1 MIDKQERIPRM
12 VEQDLD
18 ARGVSAIFGII
29 GLFLFLV
36 VSVIK
41 GVTVTTVA
49 FSFLVTQLPML
60 YQAWRRMKLLRTF
73 NEDEEYQR
81 LVRREFQIIVA
92 MFMSLGLFTFLT
104 WFVFD
109 SMQGLLGVA
118 LIGIIPLLFLYVSMD
133 RKLREVDPEHVTNRE
148 LRQAHRKQ
156 KLSP

>member
-1 MIDKQERIPRM
+1 MDKQERIPRM

-18 ARGVSAIFGII
+18 ARGISAIFGII

-81 LVRREFQIIVA
+81 LVRREFLIVVT
-92 MFMSLGLFTFLT
+92 MFASLGIFTFLT
-104 WFVFD
+104 WFVLD
-109 SMQGLLGVA
+109 STQELLGIA
-118 LIGIIPLLFLYVSMD
+118 LIGVIPLLIWYIPMD
-133 RKLREVDPEHVTNRE
+133 RKLREADPEHVTNRE
-148 LRQAHRKQ
+148 LRRAHRE
-156 KLSP
+156 

>member
-1 MIDKQERIPRM
+1 MNKQERLLKM

-18 ARGVSAIFGII
+18 ARGISTLFGII

-36 VSVIK
+36 VSVMK

-49 FSFLVTQLPML
+49 FAFLVTQLPML

-81 LVRREFQIIVA
+81 LVRREFLIIVA
-92 MFMSLGLFTFLT
+92 MFMSLGVFTFLT
-104 WFVFD
+104 WFMLD

-118 LIGIIPLLFLYVSMD
+118 LIGIIPLLILYVSMD
-133 RKLREVDPEHVTNRE
+133 RKLREADPEHVTNRE

>member
-1 MIDKQERIPRM
+1 MNKQERLPKM

-18 ARGVSAIFGII
+18 TRGISTLFGII

-36 VSVIK
+36 VSVIN

-92 MFMSLGLFTFLT
+92 MFGSLGVFTFLAK
-104 WFVFD
+104 FVFD
-109 SMQGLLGVA
+109 SMQELLGVA
-118 LIGIIPLLFLYVSMD
+118 LIGVISLLILYVSMD
-133 RKLREVDPEHVTNRE
+133 RKLREADPEHVTNRE
-148 LRQAHRKQ
+148 LRQAHREQ
-156 KLSP
+156 

>member
-1 MIDKQERIPRM
+1 MNKQERLLKM

-18 ARGVSAIFGII
+18 ARGFSTLFGII

-36 VSVIK
+36 VSVIN

-81 LVRREFQIIVA
+81 LVRQEFLIIVV
-92 MFMSLGLFTFLT
+92 MFGSIGVFTFLT
-104 WFVFD
+104 WFVLD
-109 SMQGLLGVA
+109 SMQELLGVV
-118 LIGIIPLLFLYVSMD
+118 LIGIIPLLISYVSMD
-133 RKLREVDPEHVTNRE
+133 RKLREADPEHVTNRE

>member
-1 MIDKQERIPRM
+1 MNKQERLPKM

-18 ARGVSAIFGII
+18 TRGISTLFGII

-36 VSVIK
+36 VSVIN

-73 NEDEEYQR
+73 NEDEEYQH

-92 MFMSLGLFTFLT
+92 MFVSLGVFTFLT

-109 SMQGLLGVA
+109 SMQELLGVV
-118 LIGIIPLLFLYVSMD
+118 LIGIIPPLILYVSMD
-133 RKLREVDPEHVTNRE
+133 RKLREADPEHVTNRE

>member
-1 MIDKQERIPRM
+1 MDKQERIPRM

-18 ARGVSAIFGII
+18 ARGISTIFGII

-73 NEDEEYQR
+73 NEDEGYQR
-81 LVRREFQIIVA
+81 LVRREFLIIVA
-92 MFMSLGLFTFLT
+92 MFASLGVFTFLT
-104 WFVFD
+104 WFVLD
-109 SMQGLLGVA
+109 SMQELLGVA
-118 LIGIIPLLFLYVSMD
+118 LIGIIPLLILYVSMD
-133 RKLREVDPEHVTNRE
+133 GKLREVDPEHVTNRE
-148 LRQAHRKQ
+148 LRRAHREQ
-156 KLSP
+156 

>member
-1 MIDKQERIPRM
+1 MDKQERLPKM

-18 ARGVSAIFGII
+18 ARGISAIFGII
-29 GLFLFLV
+29 GLFLLLV

-41 GVTVTTVA
+41 GITVTTVA

-73 NEDEEYQR
+73 NEDEEYQL
-81 LVRREFQIIVA
+81 LVRREFLIIVA
-92 MFMSLGLFTFLT
+92 IFGSLSVFTFLA
-104 WFVFD
+104 WFVFG
-109 SMQGLLGVA
+109 SMQELLGVA
-118 LIGIIPLLFLYVSMD
+118 LIGVIPLLILYLLMD
-133 RKLREVDPEHVTNRE
+133 RKLREADPEHVTNRE

>member
-1 MIDKQERIPRM
+1 MNKQERLPKM

-18 ARGVSAIFGII
+18 ARGISTLFGII

-36 VSVIK
+36 ASVIN

-49 FSFLVTQLPML
+49 FSFLVTQLPLL
-60 YQAWRRMKLLRTF
+60 YQAWRRMKMLRTF

-81 LVRREFQIIVA
+81 LVRWEFLIIVA
-92 MFMSLGLFTFLT
+92 MFMSLGVFTFLT
-104 WFVFD
+104 WFVLD
-109 SMQGLLGVA
+109 SMQGLLGVV
-118 LIGIIPLLFLYVSMD
+118 LIGIIPLLILYIPMD
-133 RKLREVDPEHVTNRE
+133 RKLREADPEHMTNRE

>member
-1 MIDKQERIPRM
+1 MNKQERLPKM
-12 VEQDLD
+12 VKQDLD
-18 ARGVSAIFGII
+18 SRGVSTLFGII
-29 GLFLFLV
+29 GLFLLLV
-36 VSVIK
+36 VSVIR
-41 GVTVTTVA
+41 GITVTTIA

-92 MFMSLGLFTFLT
+92 MFMSLGVFTFLT
-104 WFVFD
+104 WFMLD
-109 SMQGLLGVA
+109 SMQRLLGVA
-118 LIGIIPLLFLYVSMD
+118 LIGIIPFLILYVPMD
-133 RKLREVDPEHVTNRE
+133 RKLREADPEHVTNRE

>member
-1 MIDKQERIPRM
+1 MNKQERLLKM

-18 ARGVSAIFGII
+18 ARGISTLFGII

-49 FSFLVTQLPML
+49 FAFLVTQLPML

-73 NEDEEYQR
+73 NEDEEYKR

-92 MFMSLGLFTFLT
+92 MFGSLGVFTFLT
-104 WFVFD
+104 WFVLD
-109 SMQGLLGVA
+109 SMQELLGVA
-118 LIGIIPLLFLYVSMD
+118 LIGIIPLLILYVSMD
-133 RKLREVDPEHVTNRE
+133 RKLRQADPEHVTNRE

>member
-1 MIDKQERIPRM
+1 MNKQERIPKM

-18 ARGVSAIFGII
+18 ARGISTLFGII

-36 VSVIK
+36 ISVIN

-49 FSFLVTQLPML
+49 LSFLVTQLPML

-73 NEDEEYQR
+73 NEDEEYKR
-81 LVRREFQIIVA
+81 LARREFQIIVA
-92 MFMSLGLFTFLT
+92 MFVLLGVFTFLT
-104 WFVFD
+104 WFVLD
-109 SMQGLLGVA
+109 SMQELLGVA
-118 LIGIIPLLFLYVSMD
+118 LIGIIPLLILYVSMD
-133 RKLREVDPEHVTNRE
+133 RKLREADPEHVTNRE

>member
-18 ARGVSAIFGII
+18 ARGISAIFGVS
-29 GLFLFLV
+29 GLFLLLV

-41 GVTVTTVA
+41 GITVTTVA

-60 YQAWRRMKLLRTF
+60 YQAWRRMNLLRTF

-81 LVRREFQIIVA
+81 LVRREFLIVVA
-92 MFMSLGLFTFLT
+92 MFGSLGVFTFLT
-104 WFVFD
+104 KFVLD
-109 SMQGLLGVA
+109 SMQELLGVA
-118 LIGIIPLLFLYVSMD
+118 LIGVIPLLILYVPMD
-133 RKLREVDPEHVTNRE
+133 RKLREADPEHVTNRE

-156 KLSP
+156 KRSP

>member
-1 MIDKQERIPRM
+1 MGKQERLPKM
-12 VEQDLD
+12 VEHDLD
-18 ARGVSAIFGII
+18 ARGVSAIFGIS

-36 VSVIK
+36 VSVIQ

-73 NEDEEYQR
+73 NEDEEYRR
-81 LVRREFQIIVA
+81 LVRREFLIIVT
-92 MFMSLGLFTFLT
+92 MFVSLGVFTFLT
-104 WFVFD
+104 KFVLD
-109 SMQGLLGVA
+109 SMQELLGVA
-118 LIGIIPLLFLYVSMD
+118 LIGVIPLLILYIPMD
-133 RKLREVDPEHVTNRE
+133 RKLREADPEHVTNRE

>member
-1 MIDKQERIPRM
+1 MNKQERLPKM

-18 ARGVSAIFGII
+18 ARGISTLFGII
-29 GLFLFLV
+29 GLFLFLI

-49 FSFLVTQLPML
+49 FSFLVTQLPLL

-73 NEDEEYQR
+73 NEDEGYKR

-92 MFMSLGLFTFLT
+92 MFGSLGVFTFLT
-104 WFVFD
+104 WFVLD
-109 SMQGLLGVA
+109 SMQELLGVA
-118 LIGIIPLLFLYVSMD
+118 LIGIIPLLILYVSMD
-133 RKLREVDPEHVTNRE
+133 RKLREADPEHVTNRE